1 MKTVDGLTTC
11 AGEVAERQ
19 RETNLGKA
27 AKQATRSGT
36 GGNATTTP
44 TSTTNAEGRH
54 C

>member
-1 MKTVDGLTTC
+1 MKTVDGLTTG
-11 AGEVAERQ
+11 AGEVAEQQ

-27 AKQATRSGT
+27 TKQATRSGT
-36 GGNATTTP
+36 RGNETTTT